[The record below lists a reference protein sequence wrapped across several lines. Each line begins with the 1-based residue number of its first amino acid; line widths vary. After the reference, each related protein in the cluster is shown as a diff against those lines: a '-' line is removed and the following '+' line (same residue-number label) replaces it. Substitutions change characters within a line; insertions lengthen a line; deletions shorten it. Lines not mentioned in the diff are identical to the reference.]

1 MKKFLLTMV
10 FILTATVLL
19 AQNLQ
24 DVVHLRNGSIIRG
37 TIIEQV
43 PNQSLT
49 IKTADRSLFVFTIDE
64 VERMSRER
72 VSREPVLQ
80 QTRFGIIGGLNSASL
95 LLTVGGESGSTD
107 SRIGFHIGGFMEM
120 PMGINW
126 TFRPELQYS
135 MQGGRWSDGVVDKFD
150 YINLPLIFRWH
161 FWQRR
166 MSLDFG
172 TQFGY
177 LISATAS
184 LDGNSINIIENRNR
198 FDASLALGVSVRL
211 NDNISLSTRG
221 TAGVTNL
228 TETPSRRYTNSVSQ
242 ISLAVRL

>member
-1 MKKFLLTMV
+1 MKKILLTTV

-24 DVVHLRNGSIIRG
+24 DVVYLRNGSIIRG

-43 PNQSLT
+43 PNESLT
-49 IKTADRSLFVFTIDE
+49 IETADRSLFVFAIDE
-64 VERMSRER
+64 VERISREPIIQ
-72 VSREPVLQ
+72 EPVLQ
-80 QTRFGIIGGLNSASL
+80 QKRFGVIGGLNAASLFLTIGSAS
-95 LLTVGGESGSTD
+95 SSTD

-135 MQGGRWSDGVVDKFD
+135 MQGGRWSDGVVDKLD

-172 TQFGY
+172 PQFGY
-177 LISATAS
+177 LINATAS
-184 LDGNSINIIENRNR
+184 LDGNSINITDSRNR

-228 TETPSRRYTNSVSQ
+228 TKTSGRHYTNSVSQ

>member
-1 MKKFLLTMV
+1 MKKILLTTV

-24 DVVHLRNGSIIRG
+24 DVVYLRNGSIIRG

-49 IKTADRSLFVFTIDE
+49 IETADRSLFVFAIDE
-64 VERMSRER
+64 IERISREPIIQ
-72 VSREPVLQ
+72 EPVLQ
-80 QTRFGIIGGLNSASL
+80 QKRFGVIGGLNAASLFLTIGSAS
-95 LLTVGGESGSTD
+95 SSTD

-135 MQGGRWSDGVVDKFD
+135 MQGGRWSDGVVDKLD

-172 TQFGY
+172 PQFGY
-177 LISATAS
+177 LVSATVS
-184 LDGNSINIIENRNR
+184 DGRNIIDELNR
-198 FDASLALGVSVRL
+198 FDASLVLGVSVRL
-211 NDNISLSTRG
+211 NENVSLSTRG
-221 TAGVTNL
+221 IAGATNII
-228 TETPSRRYTNSVSQ
+228 EINGMRYTNSVSQ
-242 ISLAVRL
+242 LSLVIKL